1 MRIQFL
7 RQCKRI
13 YCVVISCFDFSLCKN
28 PNMIWLCRFSTPHPK
43 YRIAGNFQGRKLS
56 RILWFVAIHKSFLH
70 EIWGHGIHWRG
81 KSEQSAKVFSAK
93 IVFFTNSQ
101 KFSPSK
107 VSRYTLR
114 CASICMCVHVRV
126 HETLHKPSN
135 VANDAW
141 IIQKW
146 KPPVLTTTVCY
157 TTIQCTTETHE
168 RVHTSLLFFGMWTS
182 HSHPTWKTS
191 LDLFNSIA

>member
-28 PNMIWLCRFSTPHPK
+28 PQIIWLCRFSTPHPK
-43 YRIAGNFQGRKLS
+43 YCITGNFQGRKLS
-56 RILWFVAIHKSFLH
+56 RILRFCGYSRKFSPRNLGH
-70 EIWGHGIHWRG
+70 EILWCG

-107 VSRYTLR
+107 VSRYTVC
-114 CASICMCVHVRV
+114 CASICMCVYVRV
-126 HETLHKPSN
+126 YETLHKPSN
-135 VANDAW
+135 VINDAW